1 MRYTE
6 EEKDFLEK
14 RSTENL
20 IIMYREEL
28 LQIVGGDNGSS
39 LLPRGVKRRLR
50 REGILSM
57 IGHRFEVTP
66 KGKKMLAVIDDAEE

>member
-1 MRYTE
+1 LRYTE

-28 LQIVGGDNGSS
+28 LQIVGGEGYPRM
-39 LLPRGVKRRLR
+39 LPKGVRRQLR
-50 REGILSM
+50 RDGVLSM